1 MEKKG
6 IRWVTDDIYAVAS
19 TGHGE
24 YMKVE
29 EQVASSIPKQ
39 MRELGQKALSV
50 IIAPDGN
57 NSPTPD

>member
-6 IRWVTDDIYAVAS
+6 IRWVTDDIYSVAS
-19 TGHGE
+19 IGHGE
-24 YMKVE
+24 YMKVK
-29 EQVASSIPKQ
+29 EQVSSSIPKQ

>member
-19 TGHGE
+19 TGHGK

-29 EQVASSIPKQ
+29 EQVSSSIPKQ